1 MPQLNLLSIWDF
13 VVYEIVNTQKV
24 YLFILRGT
32 KKRKTSKTKYH
43 QGKKDVVVKVLFERS
58 KGKFRSK
65 DKYHYLI
72 NYTFHRYAPGRST
85 YLNLYMIT
93 NNNPGSLIF

>member
-1 MPQLNLLSIWDF
+1 MRLLIPKKF
-13 VVYEIVNTQKV
+13 TC
-24 YLFILRGT
+24 LFWEVL
-32 KKRKTSKTKYH
+32 KKETIQNKTSPR
-43 QGKKDVVVKVLFERS
+43 KKDVVKELFERS

-65 DKYHYLI
+65 DKYYYLI

-93 NNNPGSLIF
+93 NNNPGPLIF